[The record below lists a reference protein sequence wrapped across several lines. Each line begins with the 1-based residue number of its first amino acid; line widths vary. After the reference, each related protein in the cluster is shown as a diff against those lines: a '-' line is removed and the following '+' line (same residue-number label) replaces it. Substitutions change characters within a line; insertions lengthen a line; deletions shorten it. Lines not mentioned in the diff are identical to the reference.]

1 MTEPGAGRRLLTRG
15 LGSSGFGVQNRALG
29 RKIPPAKGPAFPFFL
44 AVPRHILGPK
54 GGCVLDKRFF
64 LLLYMGALGLSVMFY
79 RSNAAVGGI
88 LLAAGLA
95 RLLTAGKR

>member
-54 GGCVLDKRFF
+54 GGCVLDKRLFW
-64 LLLYMGALGLSVMFY
+64 LLYMGALGLSVMFY

>member
-1 MTEPGAGRRLLTRG
+1 MTDSRRRPEAPDEG
-15 LGSSGFGVQNRALG
+15 LGILRFWGAKPGSWAEDSSG
-29 RKIPPAKGPAFPFFL
+29 KGPGFPVFL

-64 LLLYMGALGLSVMFY
+64 WLLYMGALGLSVMFY

-95 RLLTAGKR
+95 RLLTARKR

>member
-29 RKIPPAKGPAFPFFL
+29 RKIPPAKGPAFPFFWQCPGIYWD
-44 AVPRHILGPK
+44 PR

-64 LLLYMGALGLSVMFY
+64 WLLYMGALGLSVMFY

>member
-29 RKIPPAKGPAFPFFL
+29 RKIPPAKGPAFPFFW
-44 AVPRHILGPK
+44 
-54 GGCVLDKRFF
+54 
-64 LLLYMGALGLSVMFY
+64 LLYMGALGLSVMFY